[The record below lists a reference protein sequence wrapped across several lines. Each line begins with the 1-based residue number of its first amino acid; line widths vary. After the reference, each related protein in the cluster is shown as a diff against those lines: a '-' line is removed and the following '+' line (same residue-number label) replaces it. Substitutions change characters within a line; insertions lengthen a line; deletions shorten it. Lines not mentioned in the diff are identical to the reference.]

1 MRKRFSIST
10 KLILGLIII
19 GLFSSIMKSPSS
31 YFIPLLVFGAIFLLY
46 KYPPNQIIRKGTSKT
61 SFTYQNKSK
70 VKKKPSP
77 FRVIQG
83 NKDPSDDDTPK
94 YH

>member
-1 MRKRFSIST
+1 MRKRFPLST
-10 KLILGLIII
+10 KLILGLIVI
-19 GLFSSIMKSPSS
+19 GLISSIIKSPSS
-31 YFIPLLVFGAIFLLY
+31 YMIPLLVFGAIFLLY

-61 SFTYQNKSK
+61 SYTYQNKSK
-70 VKKKPSP
+70 EKKKPSP

-83 NKDPSDDDTPK
+83 NKDSSDDDSPK